1 VKTVT
6 ELKDWIINIC
16 TAVFFIT
23 AVEMI
28 LPDNNMKKYA
38 KFVLGLI
45 LITIL
50 INPLVM
56 LLNKGND
63 ISAFIGKSINTF
75 NDFELN
81 SKKEDYR
88 EQSLN
93 DTLQVFARNVQDT
106 CTKKLKEKY
115 PNINYKVKAN
125 VTYNK
130 EKDEFEIKEL
140 EIGVA
145 GGGKVEKVQKV
156 EVKPSSNFNET
167 SRIESEMS
175 GEIKEYLSTEL
186 KLSKSIISVYKLN
199 A

>member
-1 VKTVT
+1 
-6 ELKDWIINIC
+6 
-16 TAVFFIT
+16 
-23 AVEMI
+23 MI

-50 INPLVM
+50 LNPLVM

-93 DTLQVFARNVQDT
+93 DTLQVFAKNVQDT
-106 CTKKLKEKY
+106 CTKKLKDKY
-115 PNINYKVKAN
+115 PNINYKVKAK

-130 EKDEFEIKEL
+130 EKDEFEIKEI

-145 GGGKVEKVQKV
+145 GGSKVEKVQKV

-167 SRIESEMS
+167 NRIESEMS